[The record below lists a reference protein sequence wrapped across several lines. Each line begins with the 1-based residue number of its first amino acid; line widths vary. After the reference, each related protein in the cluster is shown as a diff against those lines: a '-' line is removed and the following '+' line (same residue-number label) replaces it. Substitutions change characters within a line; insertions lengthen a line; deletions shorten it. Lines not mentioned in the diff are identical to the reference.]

1 MSVPTRRKAPR
12 VEDDRRVVGLPPEGA
27 ILPHCRTP
35 GNVYFVGTIVNY
47 IDFSKSHGTM
57 VTGRVKEND
66 VAY

>member
-47 IDFSKSHGTM
+47 IDYLKSRGIMMGDRAKRHCQ
-57 VTGRVKEND
+57 V
-66 VAY
+66 